1 MVRHARAYPEDA
13 PTLVRPAVEFPRF
26 AESGSLSVAPIVTS
40 ATRPPPAPVV
50 AAPRSRR
57 AAWFALGAFVAT
69 LVNLAVVYAPVR
81 DAVRQAHDGLGRVE
95 RLVRGEDGSQD
106 EAPPASAAAGAVAE
120 TPPAPAPAPVPARV
134 TAPVAA
140 TPAPAAASSAASAA
154 TASAT
159 ASTASTAHETHEALE
174 ALEGRAARVARA
186 AARPGPHTSE
196 APASKSAHATPSGQ
210 VTVLCVPAC
219 DAVVENGRSLG
230 PSPIF
235 RRSEPV
241 GSHVLRLRQG
251 AREEIVVAH
260 VAEGETTL
268 VRHEF

>member
-1 MVRHARAYPEDA
+1 
-13 PTLVRPAVEFPRF
+13 
-26 AESGSLSVAPIVTS
+26 
-40 ATRPPPAPVV
+40 
-50 AAPRSRR
+50 
-57 AAWFALGAFVAT
+57 
-69 LVNLAVVYAPVR
+69 VNVAVVYAPVR

-95 RLVRGEDGSQD
+95 RLVRGEEDSQD
-106 EAPPASAAAGAVAE
+106 EAPPASAAAAPGVVAE
-120 TPPAPAPAPVPARV
+120 TAPAPAPAPVPVPVAVPVPVRV

-140 TPAPAAASSAASAA
+140 TPALTPAPVAA
-154 TASAT
+154 TASASASAVAVVAT
-159 ASTASTAHETHEALE
+159 ASTARETHE
-174 ALEGRAARVARA
+174 ARA
-186 AARPGPHTSE
+186 AARPAPRPSE
-196 APASKSAHATPSGQ
+196 APASKSAHGAPSGL

-235 RRSEPV
+235 RRTEPV